1 MSARF
6 TDEQPEAERGEAACL
21 HSHCWGWAG
30 LGFES

>member
-6 TDEQPEAERGEAACL
+6 ADEQSEAERGEAACL
-21 HSHCWGWAG
+21 HSHRWGWAG